1 MTTPPTGRHD
11 AAPTPVLA
19 GIRIIDA
26 TTGLAGPVASRLLAE
41 VGAEVIKIE
50 SPDGDPLRRQ
60 EPAAFASWN
69 RSKESLVLDLTTPAG
84 RFKTYLDYLWNDH
97 AYLRLGWRN
106 AHWIS
111 PEMARSNQPWPFQL
125 EQWKRAGIKT
135 VVNLRGGFD
144 ASFHAL
150 EKHACEALGLKLVNF
165 TVTSRDAPSKA
176 AVAAAKELF
185 ETLEYP
191 AVMHC
196 KSGAD
201 RAGVM
206 SVLYAHFR
214 LGQPI
219 SEAKAQL
226 SARYGHVR
234 QGLTGVLD
242 YVFDLYLAEGEPKGL
257 SFADWVQTDAYDP
270 VAIKAYFRANRATG
284 LGMLLNEGVLRRE

>member
-1 MTTPPTGRHD
+1 MTT
-11 AAPTPVLA
+11 
-19 GIRIIDA
+19 
-26 TTGLAGPVASRLLAE
+26 
-41 VGAEVIKIE
+41 
-50 SPDGDPLRRQ
+50 
-60 EPAAFASWN
+60 F
-69 RSKESLVLDLTTPAG
+69 DLTTPAG
-84 RFKTYLDYLWNDH
+84 RFKAYLHYLWHDH

-111 PEMARSNQPWPFQL
+111 PEMARCNQPWPFQL
-125 EQWKRAGIKT
+125 EQWKKAGIKT

-165 TVTSRDAPSKA
+165 TVTSRDVPSAKT
-176 AVAAAKELF
+176 VLAAKDLF
-185 ETLEYP
+185 ETLDYP

-201 RAGVM
+201 RAGIM

-219 SEAKAQL
+219 SQAKRQL
-226 SARYGHVR
+226 SGRYGHVR

-242 YVFDLYLAEGEPKGL
+242 YIFDLYEAEGEVRGL
-257 SFADWVQTDAYDP
+257 SFLEWTQSPGYDP
-270 VAIKAYFRANRATG
+270 VKIKADFRANRATG
-284 LGMLLNEGVLRRE
+284 LGILLNDKVLRRE